1 MARFMR
7 LTTAG
12 PSYTKPVYS
21 CTKDAPAASFS
32 CTSAGVCMPP
42 TPTIGKAALLC
53 VCKYEMTSVLRFV
66 NGFPL
71 NPPACSVSS
80 VLLFNPSR
88 DRVVLV
94 AITPSIWVSA
104 TISIISSNCEL
115 LKSELFLAVW
125 ACVKPCRC
133 CAFAKRLTA
142 WSKVLSLGGPA
153 GWGCWANSHSPQNN
167 PPHQTGHRNK

>member
-21 CTKDAPAASFS
+21 CTKDAPADSFS

-115 LKSELFLAVW
+115 LKSGAIFSSMGLREA
-125 ACVKPCRC
+125 
-133 CAFAKRLTA
+133 
-142 WSKVLSLGGPA
+142 LSLLRFCKTFNWKCGRMG
-153 GWGCWANSHSPQNN
+153 S
-167 PPHQTGHRNK
+167 